1 MKKLKLIL
9 MAGATLTA
17 FGCASAPEPVYITEA
32 QQVTTLALEPVNL
45 VSDELAK
52 DITGKWAKQL
62 PADSVDSIM
71 SSVKTQIANTK
82 RFTKVIEN
90 SLDGKSYIIEPR
102 IKELRDYETPMP
114 TDPNRKQLTF
124 KTTVQLD
131 VKFMNQKGQVELVK
145 SFSDKRTLDKKVSSK
160 VPFPTEKKTE
170 LYTEVIDV
178 AFTAAANL
186 LGYAFNPSYEM
197 GKVTSL
203 NGKTANIMI
212 ATSKIK
218 VMPKGQLESNDG
230 FVVIDDDNK
239 VLASISELIIGDG
252 SVTGKLYSRGGASIK
267 EGAKVRVRVNSLQD

>member
-1 MKKLKLIL
+1 

-17 FGCASAPEPVYITEA
+17 FGCATAPAPVYITEA

-52 DITGKWAKQL
+52 DITGKWSKQL
-62 PADSVDSIM
+62 SAESVDTIM
-71 SSVKTQIANTK
+71 MSVKTQIANTK

-90 SLDGKSYIIEPR
+90 SIDGKSYIIEPR
-102 IKELRDYETPMP
+102 IKELSNYETPMP

-124 KTTVQLD
+124 KATVQLD
-131 VKFMNQKGQVELVK
+131 VKFMNQKGQIELVK
-145 SFSDKRTLDKKVSSK
+145 SFGDKRTLDKKVSSK
-160 VPFPTEKKTE
+160 FPVPPEKKAE

-178 AFTAAANL
+178 AFTAAANM

-197 GKVTSL
+197 GKITNL
-203 NGKTANIMI
+203 NGKSVNIMI

-230 FVVIDDDNK
+230 FVVIDEENK

-252 SVTGKLYSRGGASIK
+252 SVTGKIYPRGGASIK
-267 EGAKVRVRVNSLQD
+267 EGAKVRVRVNSLQE

>member
-1 MKKLKLIL
+1 MRKMACIL
-9 MAGATLTA
+9 LTGAALTT
-17 FGCASAPEPVYITEA
+17 FGCATAPAPVYITEA

-45 VSDELAK
+45 ASDELSK

-62 PADSVDSIM
+62 SADSVDAIM
-71 SSVKTQIANTK
+71 TSVKAQIANTK

-102 IKELRDYETPMP
+102 IESLSNYEAPMP

-124 KTTVQLD
+124 KARVRLD
-131 VKFMNQKGQVELVK
+131 VKFMNQKGQIELVK
-145 SFSDKRTLDKKVSSK
+145 SFSDLRTLDKKVSSK
-160 VPFPTEKKTE
+160 FPVPPEKKAE

-178 AFTAAANL
+178 AFTAAANM

-203 NGKTANIMI
+203 NGQTANIMI

-230 FVVIDDDNK
+230 FVVIDDSNK
-239 VLASISELIIGDG
+239 VIASISELVIGDG
-252 SVTGKLYSRGGASIK
+252 SVTGKVYSRGGASIK
-267 EGAKVRVRVNSLQD
+267 EGAKVRVRVNSLKE

>member
-1 MKKLKLIL
+1 MRKMACIL
-9 MAGATLTA
+9 LTGAALTT
-17 FGCASAPEPVYITEA
+17 FGCATAPAPVYITEA

-45 VSDELAK
+45 VSDELTK

-62 PADSVDSIM
+62 SADSVDAIM
-71 SSVKTQIANTK
+71 TSVKAQIANTK

-102 IKELRDYETPMP
+102 IESLSNYETPMP

-124 KTTVQLD
+124 KARVRLE
-131 VKFMNQKGQVELVK
+131 VKFMNQKGQIELVK
-145 SFSDKRTLDKKVSSK
+145 SFSDMRTLDKKVSSK
-160 VPFPTEKKTE
+160 FPVPPEKKAE

-178 AFTAAANL
+178 AFTAAANM

-203 NGKTANIMI
+203 NGQTANIMI

-230 FVVIDDDNK
+230 FVVIDEENK

-252 SVTGKLYSRGGASIK
+252 SVTGKIYPRGGASIK
-267 EGAKVRVRVNSLQD
+267 EGAKVRVRVNSLQE

>member
-1 MKKLKLIL
+1 MRKMACIL
-9 MAGATLTA
+9 LTGAALTT
-17 FGCASAPEPVYITEA
+17 FGCATAPAPVYITEA

-45 VSDELAK
+45 VSDELTK

-62 PADSVDSIM
+62 SADSVDAIM
-71 SSVKTQIANTK
+71 TSVKAQIANTK

-102 IKELRDYETPMP
+102 IESLSNYETPMP

-124 KTTVQLD
+124 KARVRLD
-131 VKFMNQKGQVELVK
+131 VKFMNQKGQIELVK
-145 SFSDKRTLDKKVSSK
+145 SFSDMRTLDKKVSSK
-160 VPFPTEKKTE
+160 FPVPPEKKAE

-178 AFTAAANL
+178 AFTAAANM

-203 NGKTANIMI
+203 NGQTANIMI

-230 FVVIDDDNK
+230 FVVIDDSNK
-239 VLASISELIIGDG
+239 VIASISELVIGDG
-252 SVTGKLYSRGGASIK
+252 SVTGKVYSRGGASIK
-267 EGAKVRVRVNSLQD
+267 EGAKVRVRVNSLKE

>member
-1 MKKLKLIL
+1 MRKMACIL
-9 MAGATLTA
+9 LTGAALTT
-17 FGCASAPEPVYITEA
+17 FGCATAPAPVYITEA

-45 VSDELAK
+45 ASDELSK

-62 PADSVDSIM
+62 SADSVDAIM
-71 SSVKTQIANTK
+71 TSVKAQIANTK

-102 IKELRDYETPMP
+102 IESLSNYETPMP

-124 KTTVQLD
+124 KARVRLD
-131 VKFMNQKGQVELVK
+131 VKFMNQKGQIELVK
-145 SFSDKRTLDKKVSSK
+145 SFSDLRTLDKKVSSK
-160 VPFPTEKKTE
+160 FPVPPEKKAE

-178 AFTAAANL
+178 AFTAAANM

-203 NGKTANIMI
+203 NGQTANIMI

-230 FVVIDDDNK
+230 FVVIDDSNK
-239 VLASISELIIGDG
+239 VLASISELVIGDG
-252 SVTGKLYSRGGASIK
+252 SVTGKVYSRGGASVK
-267 EGAKVRVRVNSLQD
+267 EGAKVRVRVNSLKE

>member
-1 MKKLKLIL
+1 MNKIRIIL
-9 MAGATLTA
+9 LAGAALTA
-17 FGCASAPEPVYITEA
+17 FGCATAPAPVYITEA
-32 QQVTTLALEPVNL
+32 QQVTTQALEPVNL

-52 DITGKWAKQL
+52 DVTGKWAKQL
-62 PADSVDSIM
+62 PADSVETIM
-71 SSVKTQIANTK
+71 ASVKTQIANTK

-90 SLDGKSYIIEPR
+90 SIDGKSYIIEPR
-102 IKELRDYETPMP
+102 IKELSNYETPMP

-145 SFSDKRTLDKKVSSK
+145 SFTDKRTLDKKVSSK
-160 VPFPTEKKTE
+160 IALPPEKKTE

-197 GKVTSL
+197 GKITGM
-203 NGKTANIMI
+203 NGKSVNIAI

-218 VMPKGQLESNDG
+218 ITPKGQLESNDG
-230 FVVIDDDNK
+230 FVVVDDDNK
-239 VLASISELIIGDG
+239 VLASISELNIGDG
-252 SVTGKLYSRGGASIK
+252 SVTGKVYPRGGASIK